1 MTGPQAGHIPRMP
14 KLLRADTEEPGITR
28 RRCGRGFVYID
39 EATGQKITDPDTL
52 QRIRDLVIP
61 PAWKEIWIC
70 PDPRGHIQVLGTD
83 EAGRRQYTYHEQWR
97 LERDQAKF
105 DKMLRFARA
114 LPRLRT
120 ACDELLADPT
130 DLHRGTVL
138 ACAARLLDHGF
149 FRIGSE
155 CYAEQNDSYGLAT
168 MRKEHVSVAGDTVFF
183 DYVAK
188 SGKRR
193 VQSVVNP
200 EVAEVVRRLK
210 RRRNGGDELL
220 AYRESGAWC
229 DVTSGDI
236 TAWIKLVLGEEF
248 SAKDFRTWN
257 ATVLAAVALAVSD
270 PAAAESPTAVKR
282 AVARAVQ
289 EVAHYLG
296 NTPAVCRSSYIDP
309 RVIERF
315 EQGWTIAGVLEE
327 LGGEAA
333 WGKPVIQGAVEQ
345 AVLDLLEGDTDSDF
359 VERAG

>member
-1 MTGPQAGHIPRMP
+1 MA
-14 KLLRADTEEPGITR
+14 KLSRADTEEPGIAR
-28 RRCGRGFVYID
+28 RRCGRGFVYLD

-52 QRIRDLVIP
+52 QRVRDLVIP
-61 PAWKEIWIC
+61 PAWNDVWIC

-97 LERDQAKF
+97 TERDEAKF

-114 LPRLRT
+114 LPWLRT

-168 MRKEHVSVAGDTVFF
+168 MRKEHASVAGDTVVF

-193 VQSVVNP
+193 VQSIVNP
-200 EVAEVVRRLK
+200 AVAEVVRRLR

-220 AYRESGAWC
+220 AYREDGAWR
-229 DVTSGDI
+229 DVTSADI
-236 TAWIKLVLGEEF
+236 SAWIKLVLGEEF

-270 PAAAESPTAVKR
+270 PAAATSPTTSKR

-309 RVIERF
+309 RVITSF
-315 EQGWTIAGVLEE
+315 AQGWTIAGVLGE

-333 WGKPVIQGAVEQ
+333 WGRPVIQGAVEQ
-345 AVLDLLEGDTDSDF
+345 AVLDLLEGDTGSDALA
-359 VERAG
+359 EAGSLTA